1 MMRVLTP
8 AQGYALWAPGYAE
21 TAVTALESAAVAS
34 LDVPLAGR
42 RVLDAGCGNGR
53 RLVYAREVGASVAVG
68 VDLTPEMLAQAHPV
82 IPSGARS
89 QAHPVIP
96 SGARSA
102 ESRNRDRP
110 DRGASAA
117 QCPRNDGV
125 AIPRLASLARNDSLL
140 LAAGDVRALPVADA
154 AFDVV
159 WCRLVLGHV
168 ADLDIAYAELG
179 RSCAAGGVVV
189 VTDFH
194 PIAVEAGHRRTFR
207 DARGEVHE
215 VENHLHPADAH
226 YLAAAR
232 AGLSLRERRDCAVDD
247 SVRSFYADAGRLD
260 MYERQRGLPLVLVL
274 VFERAE

>member
-102 ESRNRDRP
+102 ESGNRDRP

-207 DARGEVHE
+207 DGRGEVHE